1 MGHSLLLHQCG
12 CRYSFTVLLGAGGTV
27 GEPAP
32 EALYRSYRATL
43 SHGASRL
50 PATHRARATFVG

>member
-1 MGHSLLLHQCG
+1 LLHQCG
-12 CRYSFTVLLGAGGTV
+12 CRYSFTVLLGVGGMAS
-27 GEPAP
+27 EPVR

-43 SHGASRL
+43 SRGASRL